1 MLTLFAKLLNILN
14 SDARPIQ
21 IALAIA
27 LAMVAGLNSLF
38 SLIGL
43 ITMMILFILRA
54 NLSTY
59 FALTAVF
66 ALVSIAVAPLL
77 SGIGETVLTAQ
88 SLQPMFTDLYNQ
100 DWFRLFGFNN
110 TLVMGSALVSI
121 LLFIPILIAG
131 KILVVKYREA
141 LMTFVNKFK
150 VVQTLKASKFYQIYE
165 SVKG

>member
-1 MLTLFAKLLNILN
+1 MLTLFAKLLKILN

-21 IALAIA
+21 IALAAA
-27 LAMVAGLNSLF
+27 LAMLAGLNSLF

-43 ITMMILFILRA
+43 ITLMMLFLVRA
-54 NLSTY
+54 NLSSY

-66 ALVSIAVAPLL
+66 ALISLALAPLL
-77 SGIGETVLTAQ
+77 SGIGEAVLTAQ

-121 LLFIPILIAG
+121 LLFVPTLITA

-150 VVQTLKASKFYQIYE
+150 VVQTLKASKFYQVYE

>member
-43 ITMMILFILRA
+43 VTLMVLFLLRA

-66 ALVSIAVAPLL
+66 ALISIAIAPVL
-77 SGIGETVLTAQ
+77 SAIGESVLTMQ
-88 SLQPMFTDLYNQ
+88 SMQPMFTGLYNQ

-121 LLFIPILIAG
+121 LLFIPTLIAG
-131 KILVVKYREA
+131 KVLVVKYREA
-141 LMTFVNKFK
+141 LMAFVNKFK
-150 VVQTLKASKFYQIYE
+150 VVQTLKASKFYQIYT

>member
-1 MLTLFAKLLNILN
+1 MLTLLAKLLNILN

-27 LAMVAGLNSLF
+27 LAMLAGLNSLF
-38 SLIGL
+38 SLIGVFTL
-43 ITMMILFILRA
+43 ITLFLVRA

-59 FALTAVF
+59 FALTALF
-66 ALVSIAVAPLL
+66 SLLSIAVAPML
-77 SGIGETVLTAQ
+77 SGVGESVLTAQ
-88 SLQPMFTDLYNQ
+88 ALLPLFTELYNQ

-110 TLVMGSALVSI
+110 TLVMGSALVSLI
-121 LLFIPILIAG
+121 LFVPVLLAC
-131 KILVVKYREA
+131 KVLVVKYREA
-141 LMTFVNKFK
+141 LMAFVNKFK